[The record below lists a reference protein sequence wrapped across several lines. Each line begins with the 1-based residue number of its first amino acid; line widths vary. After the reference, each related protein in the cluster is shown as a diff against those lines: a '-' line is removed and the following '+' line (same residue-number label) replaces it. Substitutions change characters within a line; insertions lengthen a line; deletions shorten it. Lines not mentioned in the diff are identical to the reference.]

1 MFSIPFIVGTVVL
14 SFCFWKFIELQ
25 NWNGALHTFTMFL
38 LLLLLESM
46 KREMEIYG
54 RASWK

>member
-25 NWNGALHTFTMFL
+25 NWNGALYTFTMFL
-38 LLLLLESM
+38 LLLMLESVQ
-46 KREMEIYG
+46 RQMEEIG
-54 RASWK
+54 NVNC